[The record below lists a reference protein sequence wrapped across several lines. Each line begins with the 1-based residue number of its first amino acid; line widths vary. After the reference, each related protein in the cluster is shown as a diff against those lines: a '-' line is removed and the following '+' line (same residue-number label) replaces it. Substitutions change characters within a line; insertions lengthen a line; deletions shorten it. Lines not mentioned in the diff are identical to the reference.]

1 MKLSMKPAHLK
12 RYKDILRLVWKY
24 GRSDVARGFEDLDD
38 VEEVRVERG
47 DPKPEELADDLER
60 MGPTFVKL
68 GQLLSSRADLLPDAY
83 LEPLS
88 RLQDDVKPF
97 DFAQVEGIVQ
107 EELGVR
113 LSKAFSRFDATP
125 LAAAS
130 LGQVHAAALRDGRE
144 VVVKVQRPDIKPR
157 IVEDFEVITEL
168 ATFADAHTEA
178 GKRYR
183 FGKIVDEMKTTLF
196 QELDYERE
204 ASNLRT
210 LAANLASFERI
221 HVPSPIDDY
230 STARVLTM
238 DFVRGT
244 KITKLT
250 PLKRI
255 DVDGEALADELL
267 RAYLQQVLVD
277 GIFHADP
284 HPGNIFLTDDGR
296 IALLDLGMV
305 GRTTDK
311 TQEDLLRLT
320 LALAEGNADA
330 ALEVTIKVSEAAP
343 GFDEPEFRRRAGPYV
358 VEQRD
363 TALRKINVGRAMLG
377 VARIGADTGLYAPPH
392 LALLGKTLM
401 QLDQIGT
408 TLAPDFD
415 PNAAVQRHASEIL
428 TRRMWKNFSP
438 AGLLNP
444 ALELKDFVTGLP
456 KRLNKILDAVGNA
469 ELELKVKAPDTEH
482 MLKGF
487 QKIANRITTGL
498 ILAALIVGASL
509 LMPHSPKVAMPLLLI
524 AAGGGLWLV
533 VDVMVK
539 DARDRRQARR

>member
-1 MKLSMKPAHLK
+1 
-12 RYKDILRLVWKY
+12 
-24 GRSDVARGFEDLDD
+24 
-38 VEEVRVERG
+38 
-47 DPKPEELADDLER
+47 
-60 MGPTFVKL
+60 
-68 GQLLSSRADLLPDAY
+68 
-83 LEPLS
+83 
-88 RLQDDVKPF
+88 
-97 DFAQVEGIVQ
+97 
-107 EELGVR
+107 
-113 LSKAFSRFDATP
+113 
-125 LAAAS
+125 
-130 LGQVHAAALRDGRE
+130 
-144 VVVKVQRPDIKPR
+144 
-157 IVEDFEVITEL
+157 
-168 ATFADAHTEA
+168 
-178 GKRYR
+178 
-183 FGKIVDEMKTTLF
+183 
-196 QELDYERE
+196 
-204 ASNLRT
+204 
-210 LAANLASFERI
+210 
-221 HVPSPIDDY
+221 
-230 STARVLTM
+230 
-238 DFVRGT
+238 
-244 KITKLT
+244 
-250 PLKRI
+250 
-255 DVDGEALADELL
+255 
-267 RAYLQQVLVD
+267 
-277 GIFHADP
+277 
-284 HPGNIFLTDDGR
+284 
-296 IALLDLGMV
+296 
-305 GRTTDK
+305 
-311 TQEDLLRLT
+311 
-320 LALAEGNADA
+320 
-330 ALEVTIKVSEAAP
+330 
-343 GFDEPEFRRRAGPYV
+343 
-358 VEQRD
+358 
-363 TALRKINVGRAMLG
+363 